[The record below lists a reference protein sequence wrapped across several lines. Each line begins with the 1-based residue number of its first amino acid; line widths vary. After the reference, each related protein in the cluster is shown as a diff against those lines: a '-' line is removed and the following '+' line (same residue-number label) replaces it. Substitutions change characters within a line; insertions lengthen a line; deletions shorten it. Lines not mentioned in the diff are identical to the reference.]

1 MEAQRLN
8 LRVKFIYMEI
18 LGNKIFYEERVIIRM
33 ESARELIVKGKVEDD
48 SHRLRQYCQVSVY

>member
-18 LGNKIFYEERVIIRM
+18 LGNKIFYDRTCNYQD
-33 ESARELIVKGKVEDD
+33 GK
-48 SHRLRQYCQVSVY
+48 CQRINCEG